1 MVNPPVPAQ
10 RFSWRS
16 LVPGL
21 LTLRHYDRKW
31 LRGDLLAGLTVA
43 AYMIPQTMAYAEVAG
58 LPAVVGLWTLIG
70 PLVVYAVVG
79 SSRQLSVGPESTTA
93 LMTALAVGALA
104 GAGQTPDPARTA
116 ALAALLAVTVAA
128 ICLLA
133 YVARLGFLAGLL
145 SRPVL
150 IGYLAGVAV
159 LMIVSQLGKITG
171 VQVSGEHLWDEVAS
185 LISQLDQINWPT
197 LGVAVTVL
205 IALLV
210 GNRLAPNLPG
220 PLLVMLA
227 AAAVVHLF
235 GLQAAGVEVVGRV
248 PTGLPGFQVPDFTG
262 VDWQVLLPAALGIA
276 VVGYSDNVLTG
287 RGFASKRNE
296 QIDANQE
303 LLALGVA
310 NLAAGLTRGFPV
322 SSSGS
327 RTALGASMG
336 SRTQLYS
343 LVALAGL
350 LLTIFV
356 LGPVLAS
363 FPRAALGGV
372 VIYAALRLIDL
383 TELRRLA
390 RFRTAELVLALATA
404 VAVALFDVLTGIGI
418 AVVLSLLDLLR
429 RIAMPEA
436 AVLGYV
442 PGMAGMHD
450 VRDFPKVDQV
460 PGLVVFR
467 YDSPLFFAN
476 AENFRRRALAAVDR
490 ADQPVHW
497 FILNSEANT
506 QLDLTAIDALDELR
520 EGLESRGVVMALA
533 RVKQQNLEEL
543 ERADFVE
550 HLAGRVYPT
559 LPTAVGAYID
569 WVTEREGSRP
579 AWAPNGVGQPAA
591 QTEHPSNS
599 ANAGDPPASD

>member
-1 MVNPPVPAQ
+1 MLPALATI
-10 RFSWRS
+10 RS
-16 LVPGL
+16 
-21 LTLRHYDRKW
+21 YDRSW
-31 LRGDLLAGLTVA
+31 LRGDVLAGVTVA
-43 AYMIPQTMAYAEVAG
+43 AYMIPQVMAYAEVAG

-70 PLVVYAVVG
+70 PLLVYAIVG

-93 LMTALAVGALA
+93 LMTALAIGSLA
-104 GAGQTPDPARTA
+104 GANPDPARAA
-116 ALAALLAVTVAA
+116 ALAALLALTTGV
-128 ICLLA
+128 ICILGYL
-133 YVARLGFLAGLL
+133 ARLGFLAGLL

-150 IGYLAGVAV
+150 VGYLTGVAV

-171 VQVSGEHLWDEVAS
+171 IDVSGEHVWEEIAS
-185 LISQLDQINWPT
+185 LIVQLDRLNWPT
-197 LGVAVTVL
+197 LAIALTVL
-205 IALLV
+205 VALLI
-210 GNRLAPNLPG
+210 GHRLAPNLPG

-227 AAAVVHLF
+227 AAGVVHLF
-235 GLQAAGVEVVGRV
+235 SLQSVGVEVVGRV
-248 PTGLPGFQVPDFTG
+248 PAGLPGLRVPDFSG
-262 VDWQVLLPAALGIA
+262 VDWQLLLPAALGIA

-303 LLALGVA
+303 LLALGLA

-336 SRTQLYS
+336 SRTQVYS

-350 LLTIFV
+350 LLTVFL
-356 LGPVLAS
+356 LGPILAS

-383 TELRRLA
+383 PELRRLA
-390 RFRTAELVLALATA
+390 GFRVAELVLALVTA
-404 VAVALFDVLTGIGI
+404 VSVAMFDVLTGIGI
-418 AVVLSLLDLLR
+418 AVVLSVLDLLR

-476 AENFRRRALAAVDR
+476 AEDFRRRALAAVDR

-506 QLDLTAIDALDELR
+506 QLDLTAIDALDEVR
-520 EGLESRGVVMALA
+520 EALAARGVLMALA

-543 ERADFVE
+543 ERACFVE
-550 HLAGRVYPT
+550 HLDGRVYPT
-559 LPTAVGAYID
+559 LPTAVGAYVD
-569 WVTEREGSRP
+569 WVTQREGRRP
-579 AWAPNGVGQPAA
+579 SWAPNGIGQTPAG
-591 QTEHPSNS
+591 PDDSSN
-599 ANAGDPPASD
+599 ATATGDSPRNG